1 MPKITLE
8 RVHKALLHLGVPNSY
23 HHQIITY
30 LQADRTGDS
39 PWAKILQPLDI
50 ALRSLRSGKAKWR
63 PNRVDTYAAYEQLMV
78 RVQAEITADMRQYET
93 PQACAKAQA
102 ALNEEREAK
111 GQRPMGTKDG
121 HWSMWVPPHIREAT
135 ALAFD
140 KLYADELQDG
150 RPPGRRLYPFTTIT
164 QRGQYRTLWD
174 NLLKQLQPHIN
185 AGYELHPALIEEQ
198 SRHLPLEATTERA
211 AFAKSLQH
219 VHRERYRAAFTAR
232 RIIQQRMAAATAGPP
247 PTSADDLRAALVVP
261 KHWVHVLEAPE
272 RARLRDAERALPGG
286 DGYTRESFGKLPN
299 AGLELIRA
307 NTGMVR
313 DTDAEPLPEIRG
325 GA

>member
-1 MPKITLE
+1 MRKLTIELINDVLTSIGMPPTLQHQAIT
-8 RVHKALLHLGVPNSY
+8 H
-23 HHQIITY
+23 
-30 LQADRTGDS
+30 LQAAVSGTEH
-39 PWAKILQPLDI
+39 WAKITAPLNV
-50 ALRSLRSGKAKWR
+50 ALRSLRCGKSKWR
-63 PNRVDTYAAYEQLMV
+63 PNRVATYTAYEQLMV
-78 RVQAEITADMRQYET
+78 RVQAGITADMRQYET

-102 ALNEEREAK
+102 AVNEEREAR

-121 HWSMWVPPHIREAT
+121 HWSMWVPPHIREAM

-140 KLYADELQDG
+140 KLYAEELHDG
-150 RPPGRRLYPFTTIT
+150 RAPGRRLYPFTTIT

-185 AGYELHPALIEEQ
+185 AGPELHAALIEEQ
-198 SRHLPLEATTERA
+198 SRHLPPDATTERA

-232 RIIQQRMAAATAGPP
+232 KIIQQRMAAATAGPP

-261 KHWVHVLEAPE
+261 KHWVHVLDAPE

-286 DGYTRESFGKLPN
+286 DGYTRESFGKLPD
-299 AGLELIRA
+299 AGTDLHIRA
-307 NTGMVR
+307 STR
-313 DTDAEPLPEIRG
+313 HEPLPEIR
-325 GA
+325 